1 MILPS
6 FICFVQNIELNG
18 IISSCNGFYI
28 PVKETQF
35 LAVVNIINIENTEEE
50 DEKNDGQT

>member
-6 FICFVQNIELNG
+6 FICFVQYIELNG

-28 PVKETQF
+28 PVNETQF